1 MMFRITTLVK
11 VLFVLKAIFLVS
23 LICLK
28 LELFTFGEKVGL
40 AETEKKENLKEA
52 SVENP
57 KKKPRSLMEK
67 LLKLQPLDRTK
78 GSLKQIGKYLD
89 MADKR
94 REEVNAR
101 INLLEKQIQSLRKIE
116 KAVTNKISAVEE
128 EKKYIKQMIQSEKK
142 IQKER
147 LDHLVDLYVK
157 MDPKKAAKVFETL
170 DKDLVVGLM
179 KKMKR
184 KTVTEILAFMPAP
197 KSVELTEYFGRIGSA
212 REYQLLKELNVSL
225 SNEFKEAFS
234 NCKKG

>member
-116 KAVTNKISAVEE
+116 KAVTNKISA
-128 EKKYIKQMIQSEKK
+128 IKNFNKMLNMGENLSPLKRNVTSEHVGNAS
-142 IQKER
+142 
-147 LDHLVDLYVK
+147 LYLVSDLSSGTTGEIHHVDSGYN
-157 MDPKKAAKVFETL
+157 
-170 DKDLVVGLM
+170 
-179 KKMKR
+179 
-184 KTVTEILAFMPAP
+184 ILAAQP
-197 KSVELTEYFGRIGSA
+197 
-212 REYQLLKELNVSL
+212 VSDEP
-225 SNEFKEAFS
+225 SS
-234 NCKKG
+234 RG